1 MCLADFFIRFYPV
14 SNINQAGRYFGER
27 RNPLSG
33 NTNQGN
39 VGNKGK
45 KGGTDKEI
53 GKERLDAPGC
63 PTLNIS
69 SV

>member
-14 SNINQAGRYFGER
+14 SNINRAWRYFGER

-33 NTNQGN
+33 KTNQSN

-45 KGGTDKEI
+45 KGGADKEI
-53 GKERLDAPGC
+53 GKERFTVSYL
-63 PTLNIS
+63 
-69 SV
+69 